1 MKIMSSKIE
10 QIITDVNRLIIV
22 KEKLATIQQK
32 ISLDDCRVQVNN
44 SEIFYVDSI
53 EMKKIIKSR
62 YTKLQDQINKKISEL
77 IRETEN
83 GN

>member
-1 MKIMSSKIE
+1 MSSKIE